1 MAILKEQE
9 AADGPTILPFVRRD
23 EFKAGSRT
31 LPLTCTATKGIII
44 IHPRGLTERALWI
57 LRDRR
62 GRLGQDGDCRR
73 LDVGESIGERGL

>member
-9 AADGPTILPFVRRD
+9 AADRPTILPFIRRD
-23 EFKAGSRT
+23 EFKAGGRT
-31 LPLTCTATKGIII
+31 LPLTCTADIII